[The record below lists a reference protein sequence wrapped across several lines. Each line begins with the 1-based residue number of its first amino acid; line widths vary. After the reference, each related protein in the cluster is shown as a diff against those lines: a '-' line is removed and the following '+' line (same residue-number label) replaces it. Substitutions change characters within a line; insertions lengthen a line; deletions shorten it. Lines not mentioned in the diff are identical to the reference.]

1 MFWQFPGE
9 FCRQRAGAAEA
20 ATAATAGTRH
30 ASCEGDLVSPIP
42 GHKTDQMSTA
52 YLHSSC
58 PSLLP
63 DAKEH
68 TGPRNLHWTEQNGG
82 TCHRTIKE

>member
-1 MFWQFPGE
+1 MCWQVPGE
-9 FCRQRAGAAEA
+9 FCRQRAAAAEA
-20 ATAATAGTRH
+20 ATAGARH
-30 ASCEGDLVSPIP
+30 VSYEGALVSPIP

-52 YLHSSC
+52 YLHISC

-68 TGPRNLHWTEQNGG
+68 TGQRNLHRREQNGG